1 MADILAVL
9 YGAVLQVDLSRP
21 DRARQGSAS
30 GQQRPRTGHRLCRA
44 PLVENA
50 SGSLIGGPGLCQE
63 ELGDRPALLLMLL
76 ASGDEV
82 IE

>member
-21 DRARQGSAS
+21 DWARQGSAS
-30 GQQRPRTGHRLCRA
+30 GQQRPRSGHRLCRA

-50 SGSLIGGPGLCQE
+50 SSSLIGGPGLCQK
-63 ELGDRPALLLMLL
+63 LGIALLLTLL

>member
-9 YGAVLQVDLSRP
+9 YSAVLQVDLSRP
-21 DRARQGSAS
+21 DWARQGSAS

-50 SGSLIGGPGLCQE
+50 SSSLIGGPGLCQE
-63 ELGDRPALLLMLL
+63 LGIALLLMLL
-76 ASGDEV
+76 ASADEV

>member
-1 MADILAVL
+1 MADILAVF

-21 DRARQGSAS
+21 DWARPGSAS

-50 SGSLIGGPGLCQE
+50 SSSLIGGTGLCQK
-63 ELGDRPALLLMLL
+63 LGIALLLTLL

>member
-21 DRARQGSAS
+21 DWARQGSAS

-50 SGSLIGGPGLCQE
+50 SSSLIGGPGLCQE
-63 ELGDRPALLLMLL
+63 LGIALLLMLL